1 MKIRS
6 LFVESFGKL
15 KNQRIDFSTGINV
28 ITGENESGKSSL
40 ARFIRFMLYGFT
52 SPRNSSVAQ
61 NDKKKYTPWDES
73 VCKGEMSV
81 STESGTD
88 YTLRREQAQRA
99 SFSAA
104 DQNGQPAFPV
114 YAPEKQYLE

>member
-28 ITGENESGKSSL
+28 ITGENESGKNSL

-52 SPRNSSVAQ
+52 SPRNSSIAQ
-61 NDKKKYTPWDES
+61 NDKKKIYS
-73 VCKGEMSV
+73 VG
-81 STESGTD
+81 
-88 YTLRREQAQRA
+88 
-99 SFSAA
+99 
-104 DQNGQPAFPV
+104 
-114 YAPEKQYLE
+114 